1 MIEISLGN
9 KDRVWPSLGSD
20 QVKLLILLAK
30 VEKKRAELGLR
41 MVASG
46 LKLLR
51 LGILRPKNPECRL

>member
-20 QVKLLILLAK
+20 QVKLLILL
-30 VEKKRAELGLR
+30 VEVGKKRVELGLR
-41 MVASG
+41 IVVLG

-51 LGILRPKNPECRL
+51 LGILRPKNPE